1 MILSCPSCSTRY
13 LLDPALI
20 GPDGREVRCAKC
32 GHQWIEKLPPEPP
45 PEPIAEPVFE
55 TVPEQARAP
64 EPEQEPQPENDAV
77 PAEAEEVTYES
88 NLPVV
93 SPPTPRRTSPVAWA
107 LLALLIGLFVGGV
120 VMRQEIVAL
129 WPATARLYDRLGLG
143 APAYDT
149 VLAVRNA
156 TSTLQE
162 EDGKPVLVLRGEVV
176 NISSV
181 VQSVPSLR
189 TSLRENGRE
198 VQGWVFQAAQS
209 RLLPGEAASFVT
221 RFKDP
226 APGATELT
234 ITFTDQQ

>member
-1 MILSCPSCSTRY
+1 MILSCPACSTRY
-13 LLDPALI
+13 LIDPALI

-32 GHQWIEKLPPEPP
+32 SHQWIEKLPPDPPP
-45 PEPIAEPVFE
+45 PEPVAEPEVE
-55 TVPEQARAP
+55 SVPEQARAP
-64 EPEQEPQPENDAV
+64 EPELQPERDQEPEPQ
-77 PAEAEEVTYES
+77 EVTYET

-93 SPPTPRRTSPVAWA
+93 TPPKPRRTSPIAWA
-107 LLALLIGLFVGGV
+107 LLALLIAVFVGGV
-120 VMRQEIVAL
+120 VARQQIVAL

-181 VQSVPSLR
+181 VQNVPNLR
-189 TSLRENGRE
+189 TSLRESGRE
-198 VQGWVFQAAQS
+198 VQGWTFQAAQS

-234 ITFTDQQ
+234 ITFTDEP

>member
-1 MILSCPSCSTRY
+1 M
-13 LLDPALI
+13 
-20 GPDGREVRCAKC
+20 
-32 GHQWIEKLPPEPP
+32 
-45 PEPIAEPVFE
+45 E

-64 EPEQEPQPENDAV
+64 EPEQEERAESADE
-77 PAEAEEVTYES
+77 PAAEQVSYETT

-93 SPPTPRRTSPVAWA
+93 SPSPRHRTSPIAWA
-107 LLALLIGLFVGGV
+107 LLALLIGVFVGGV
-120 VMRQEIVAL
+120 VMRQDIVAL

-156 TSTLQE
+156 TSSIQE

-176 NISSV
+176 NISAV

-209 RLLPGEAASFVT
+209 RLLPGESASFVT
-221 RFKDP
+221 RFKEP

-234 ITFTDQQ
+234 ITFTDEQ

>member
-1 MILSCPSCSTRY
+1 MILSCPACSTRY
-13 LLDPALI
+13 LIDPALI

-45 PEPIAEPVFE
+45 PPEPVAEPEIE

-64 EPEQEPQPENDAV
+64 EPEQESQSASDA
-77 PAEAEEVTYES
+77 EEETLEVTYET

-93 SPPTPRRTSPVAWA
+93 TPPKARRTSPVAWA
-107 LLALLIGLFVGGV
+107 LLVLLIGVFVGGV
-120 VMRQEIVAL
+120 VARQEVVAL

-156 TSTLQE
+156 ASTLQE

-181 VQSVPSLR
+181 VQNVPNLR

-198 VQGWVFQAAQS
+198 VQGWTFQAAQS

-234 ITFTDQQ
+234 ITFTDEP